1 MMCEIDESKDL
12 RIRGDDA
19 FTELFTQKILHK

>member
-12 RIRGDDA
+12 RIRGDDT